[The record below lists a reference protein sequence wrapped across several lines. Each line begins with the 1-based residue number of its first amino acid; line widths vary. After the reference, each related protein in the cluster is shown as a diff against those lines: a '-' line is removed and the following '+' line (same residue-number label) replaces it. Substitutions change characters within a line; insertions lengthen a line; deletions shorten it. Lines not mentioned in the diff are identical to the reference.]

1 MKHLLEYDPFFHNFK
16 LYLKSDTSNKIR
28 MQKMLI
34 DWCFEEQD
42 LYDAD
47 HIDEKLLDI
56 LQYDLH
62 LTWIPAEEYEIC
74 ELYKDAIKNCRNILI
89 GIL

>member
-1 MKHLLEYDPFFHNFK
+1 MNHLLEYDPFFVNFK
-16 LYLKSDTSNKIR
+16 LYHKADYSNKIR

-34 DWCFEEQD
+34 DWYFEEQD
-42 LYDAD
+42 LYNEK
-47 HIDEKLLDI
+47 HIDERLLDI

-74 ELYKDAIKNCRNILI
+74 AMYRDAIKNCRAILI
-89 GIL
+89 GTL

>member
-1 MKHLLEYDPFFHNFK
+1 MKHLLEHDPFFFNMR
-16 LYLKSDTSNKIR
+16 LYPKAEYSSKVR
-28 MQKMLI
+28 MQKMLV
-34 DWCFEEQD
+34 DWVMEEYD

-47 HIDEKLLDI
+47 HIDEKVIDN

-74 ELYKDAIKNCRNILI
+74 ELYKDAIKNCRDILI
-89 GIL
+89 GLL